1 MEGRQIGRRWE
12 PDVAEERRAVLLA
25 RFSESRLNPNVL
37 RLQRRSGKR
46 AAEIRLGGLGEVA
59 AYG

>member
-1 MEGRQIGRRWE
+1 MEDRRIGRRWE
-12 PDVAEERRAVLLA
+12 PEVADERRAVLLA

-37 RLQRRSGKR
+37 RLQCRSGKR
-46 AAEIRLGGLGEVA
+46 AAEIRVGSFGEVA